1 VRLHAT
7 VCHAR
12 RTALLTLFRSNSSI
26 GDSANEEMVQVAD
39 SADDNPWTA
48 DFESSDAQ
56 SGLQRADE
64 QGKNS
69 SDEDD

>member
-1 VRLHAT
+1 
-7 VCHAR
+7 VCRVAHGA
-12 RTALLTLFRSNSSI
+12 FDSFFSRSNSSI

-39 SADDNPWTA
+39 SADDNPWHA

-56 SGLQRADE
+56 NGLQRADE